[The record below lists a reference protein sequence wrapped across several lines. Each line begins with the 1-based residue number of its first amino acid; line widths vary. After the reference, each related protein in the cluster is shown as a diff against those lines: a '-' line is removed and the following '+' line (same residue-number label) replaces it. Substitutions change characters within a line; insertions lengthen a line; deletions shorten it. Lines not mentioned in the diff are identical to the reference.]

1 MCIPYSCKGATLT
14 FPFSHHS
21 DKYGFFIEG
30 NSADKSIDWEELK
43 PEFTTSLKDDEA
55 ELSTFGNGHENNDES
70 SKRDKLKSMV
80 SKIQDYEPTFS
91 SNLGDLLLIGQGLRE
106 KMGIK
111 IYGVAMYGSAAVADA
126 TSNAELRNTAR
137 LFDATSPGTTFAL
150 EMRLQADSETVAEAI
165 AESVKLRYGGSHADV
180 EYLQTLIADGV
191 KESGGQVTKGTILQF
206 DCTEEGVS
214 VSVNSA
220 MQGTAKFKDLGSAFV
235 DVFVDSD
242 TVSPSLVENCIQKGS
257 MNESSKTATN
267 IAEPGPESRQTML
280 SLRVLMKR
288 LSNWTMKD
296 TVTPPAAATI
306 IDKSISA
313 PSAEVETQPQPVA
326 AATAD
331 EVVVQDVASGGS
343 EAETKRRYEAVERK
357 MKPLKEK
364 ATGVSFD
371 SKLGDG
377 LYLFGA
383 GVRKK
388 AIINVYAVGMYS
400 SPPALEALSQFPK
413 GKQKKEAQS
422 SLRDTARTFNEY
434 TLTTSFVLEM
444 TFKADGA
451 TIAEAIADGVKP
463 RYSGSPSDVT
473 ELENLIIE
481 GVKGKGG
488 QATKGTIFR
497 FDCTKEGVTVSVDG
511 TEQGVANFDGIGSAL
526 VDVFM
531 DDNAVSSQLVESC
544 LDTWPGSGLEPFVF
558 KSAVP
563 VNGDSK

>member
-1 MCIPYSCKGATLT
+1 MCISCSCKGATLT

-91 SNLGDLLLIGQGLRE
+91 SSLGDLLLIGQGLRE

-150 EMRLQADSETVAEAI
+150 EMILQADSETIAEAI

-242 TVSPSLVENCIQKGS
+242 TVSPSLVENCIQKES
-257 MNESSKTATN
+257 MNESSEIATN
-267 IAEPGPESRQTML
+267 S
-280 SLRVLMKR
+280 
-288 LSNWTMKD
+288 
-296 TVTPPAAATI
+296 
-306 IDKSISA
+306 
-313 PSAEVETQPQPVA
+313 
-326 AATAD
+326 
-331 EVVVQDVASGGS
+331 
-343 EAETKRRYEAVERK
+343 
-357 MKPLKEK
+357 
-364 ATGVSFD
+364 
-371 SKLGDG
+371 
-377 LYLFGA
+377 
-383 GVRKK
+383 
-388 AIINVYAVGMYS
+388 
-400 SPPALEALSQFPK
+400 
-413 GKQKKEAQS
+413 
-422 SLRDTARTFNEY
+422 
-434 TLTTSFVLEM
+434 
-444 TFKADGA
+444 
-451 TIAEAIADGVKP
+451 
-463 RYSGSPSDVT
+463 
-473 ELENLIIE
+473 
-481 GVKGKGG
+481 
-488 QATKGTIFR
+488 
-497 FDCTKEGVTVSVDG
+497 
-511 TEQGVANFDGIGSAL
+511 
-526 VDVFM
+526 
-531 DDNAVSSQLVESC
+531 
-544 LDTWPGSGLEPFVF
+544 
-558 KSAVP
+558 
-563 VNGDSK
+563 